1 MSPAVSIAF
10 QTDHPLAA
18 YGPLAALAEGHGFDG
33 VSVYNDLLYQPAW
46 PALFEIARATRRV
59 RIGPAA
65 MNPFTC
71 HPVTLA
77 GHVALLDEASGGRAY
92 LGLARG
98 AWLDY
103 LGLDPAQPVTA
114 LREAFECVR
123 HLLRGDRRPYR
134 GRVFSLA
141 GGETLRWPVPR
152 SEVPFLLGAWG
163 PRAIRACA
171 PHVDEVKV
179 GGTASPRVVRAVL
192 GELRAATAQAGR
204 PPDAV
209 GLAVGAVSVVD
220 RDGGAARALARQK
233 VALYLPVIARL
244 DPALPVEPEQVRR
257 IEAARAAGDIAARGP
272 RGPGRGPPE
281 PRARGHAGRRGGAG
295 ARAVRGRGPAGRV
308 RHAARPRRG
317 GRGAAPRRGGAPEP
331 PPAGHRR
338 RAVTAPRRPDEFEL
352 YDLALVVERIEGQ
365 CTCDMRVGDRV
376 ELRGGKLAIADARG
390 FCLYALQAALPLL
403 PAKQRP
409 SHPADWMETDT
420 RVTCPDPACR
430 LIMRIERTGRR
441 VLRHDDVSAV
451 PWEPPDPGVKPD
463 G

>member
-1 MSPAVSIAF
+1 LALAEPGTVVSAATISIAF
-10 QTDHPLAA
+10 QTDHSLAA
-18 YGPLAALAEGHGFDG
+18 YGPLAAAAEAHGFDG

-65 MNPFTC
+65 MNPFLC

-77 GHVALLDEASGGRAY
+77 GHVALLDEASQGRAY

-98 AWLDY
+98 AWLDH
-103 LGLDPAQPVTA
+103 LGLEPARPVTA

-141 GGETLRWPVPR
+141 GGETLRWRVPR

-163 PRAIRACA
+163 PRVIRACA
-171 PHVDEVKV
+171 PHIDEVKV
-179 GGTASPRVVRAVL
+179 GGTASPRVVRAIL
-192 GELRAATAQAGR
+192 GDLRAAAAQAGR

-257 IEAARAAGDIAARGP
+257 IEAARAAGDVAR
-272 RGPGRGPPE
+272 
-281 PRARGHAGRRGGAG
+281 AGREVPDAALRSLALAGTPDKVAEQALELYAAG
-295 ARAVRGRGPAGRV
+295 ARRVEFGMPHGLDEAAGVRLLGEVVLPSL
-308 RHAARPRRG
+308 RRQG
-317 GRGAAPRRGGAPEP
+317 IGAAP
-331 PPAGHRR
+331 
-338 RAVTAPRRPDEFEL
+338 
-352 YDLALVVERIEGQ
+352 
-365 CTCDMRVGDRV
+365 
-376 ELRGGKLAIADARG
+376 
-390 FCLYALQAALPLL
+390 
-403 PAKQRP
+403 
-409 SHPADWMETDT
+409 
-420 RVTCPDPACR
+420 
-430 LIMRIERTGRR
+430 
-441 VLRHDDVSAV
+441 
-451 PWEPPDPGVKPD
+451 
-463 G
+463 